1 MNTSFTNY
9 TLYQPDSNN
18 PLTLVEDEPDLGI
31 HYETSSNGRHQPY
44 AQDCNNGFT
53 AMLTKYAVNSTLIII
68 ILASVFGNV
77 LVCIA
82 IYTDRRLRKLSN
94 LFLVSLALADLF
106 VGSLVMTLELT
117 NNLMGHWIF
126 GQRACEIWISFDIMC
141 CTASI
146 LNLCAISLDRF
157 LHIKDPLRYNQ
168 WMTKRVVL
176 ASIGLIWLLSGLISF
191 VPVSLG
197 WHKPSDSLD
206 NLNIETFSSLPPPPS
221 SSLSPLSSLQQ
232 HKMLLTTTTPSIVLK
247 PSSTVNETQ
256 QLLPDEY
263 QCALDL
269 TPLYALV
276 SSTISF
282 YLPCLI
288 MIALYTRLYLYARKH
303 VQHIRSMAKP
313 LHFDP
318 GDRSSGSSSARSSS
332 HHSHNSVMDHK
343 AAITLGVIMGV
354 FLICWVPFFCM
365 NIIAAFCKTCIPE
378 LLFRVI
384 TWLGWFN
391 SALNPVIYSIFN
403 TEFREAFRKI
413 LLTVRDNDW
422 CRSLCKKSDLSTR
435 HDNGHSTG
443 RYLSSHPRMD
453 NSDMPTTG
461 AYGVKM
467 MSSGFQGSSKCAA
480 LLTCKSVEVSSKV
493 KAYMD
498 IIPIKDNIEIICDSS
513 TGKISAI

>member
-1 MNTSFTNY
+1 MNKSFINCTLNDPDNNERLTFNDDNSLGQFCTTNGV
-9 TLYQPDSNN
+9 T
-18 PLTLVEDEPDLGI
+18 T
-31 HYETSSNGRHQPY
+31 
-44 AQDCNNGFT
+44 
-53 AMLTKYAVNSTLIII
+53 MLTRYAVNSALVVI
-68 ILASVFGNV
+68 ILASILGNL

-117 NNLMGHWIF
+117 ANLMGYWVF
-126 GQRACEIWISFDIMC
+126 GQRACEAWISFDIMC
-141 CTASI
+141 CTSSI

-176 ASIGLIWLLSGLISF
+176 ASVALIWLLSGLISF

-197 WHKPSDSLD
+197 WHKPS
-206 NLNIETFSSLPPPPS
+206 NIIDDLSTDQILTLTTPPS
-221 SSLSPLSSLQQ
+221 SSSLVI
-232 HKMLLTTTTPSIVLK
+232 TTTPLTINLSQPLV
-247 PSSTVNETQ
+247 
-256 QLLPDEY
+256 PDEY

-318 GDRSSGSSSARSSS
+318 DDGCSGSSSARSSS
-332 HHSHNSVMDHK
+332 HHSHHSVMDHK

-354 FLICWVPFFCM
+354 FLICWVPFFCI

-378 LLFRVI
+378 LIFKTS
-384 TWLGWFN
+384 TWLGWLN

-413 LLTVRDNDW
+413 LLSVRDNDW
-422 CRSLCKKSDLSTR
+422 CRSFGEKTDSWSKRPS
-435 HDNGHSTG
+435 NGHSTG
-443 RYLSSHPRMD
+443 RYLSTNHHRMD
-453 NSDMPTTG
+453 SPDLPVTG

-467 MSSGFQGSSKCAA
+467 MSAGLQSSSKCAA
-480 LLTCKSVEVSSKV
+480 LLTCKPVEVTSGV
-493 KAYMD
+493 KGYMD
-498 IIPIKDNIEIICDSS
+498 IIPIKDNIEIICDTS